1 MISMI
6 IMTLNLIISALSGKR
21 FVKNELRLFSA
32 CIIEALL
39 ELVVLAILSDPTMK

>member
-1 MISMI
+1 MI

-21 FVKNELRLFSA
+21 FVKNELKLLSA

-39 ELVVLAILSDPTMK
+39 ELVVLAILSDPSMK